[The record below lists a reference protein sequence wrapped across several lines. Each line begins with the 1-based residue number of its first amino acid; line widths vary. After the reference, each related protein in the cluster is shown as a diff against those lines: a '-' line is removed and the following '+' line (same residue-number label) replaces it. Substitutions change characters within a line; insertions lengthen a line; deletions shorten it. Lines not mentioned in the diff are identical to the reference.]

1 MSFLFSWNFFD
12 KELLYER
19 TRKVLK
25 ETMNK
30 TKKPPIIVGDMDV
43 ESFDFG
49 TVPPR
54 LEILEIG
61 DIGIDRFRGI
71 FKVDYEGDA
80 SLTLRTRIE
89 VSGLIVLWLL
99 NRTNVAGKWFKHV
112 ASKRALQLCD
122 AQDTS
127 CIEVIRAA
135 PAAQDF
141 PYQTVRNHRNSVLQG
156 SGLDVSISK

>member
-1 MSFLFSWNFFD
+1 MEAMTDPNIYSTAGSIAAPTATKTHLDSPATAASSTSQLHPRNTAAGSMSFLFSWNFFD

-19 TRKVLK
+19 ARIVLK

-30 TKKPPIIVGDMDV
+30 TKKPAIIVGDMDV

-89 VSGLIVLWLL
+89 VNGL
-99 NRTNVAGKWFKHV
+99 
-112 ASKRALQLCD
+112 
-122 AQDTS
+122 
-127 CIEVIRAA
+127 
-135 PAAQDF
+135 
-141 PYQTVRNHRNSVLQG
+141 TVS
-156 SGLDVSISK
+156 